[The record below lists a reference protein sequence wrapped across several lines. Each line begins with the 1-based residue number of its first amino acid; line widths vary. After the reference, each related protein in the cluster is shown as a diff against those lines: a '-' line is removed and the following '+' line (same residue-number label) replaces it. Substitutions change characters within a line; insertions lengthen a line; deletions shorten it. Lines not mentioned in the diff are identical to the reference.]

1 MLMTPHL
8 KPTRRQLC
16 WTAFLVL
23 ATLVWTV
30 LPNSLRLKFEP
41 IAQAATFTVTTTA
54 DDGPGSLRQA
64 IIVSNLNMGPSANVI
79 NFNIPGVGVKTISP
93 LSPLPTITAPVTIDG
108 FTQPGSGSS
117 GLLIELDGTNAG
129 ANANG
134 LTITSGHCNIYS
146 LVVNRFNAAG
156 VSIQTGVGNLIA
168 GNRIGTVPAGNTDRG
183 HARAGIDIG
192 SNNNTIRA
200 NLISGNDGPGVSLV
214 RSRANSLTGNIIGT
228 NAGATTALANRIGIT
243 IDQESL
249 DNIIGPAVNVTS
261 DMNIIAGNVFDGIGI
276 RGNNNLIRSNMIG
289 NNGIDAIPNGN
300 DGILIFSGA
309 ANTIGGISYFTTNV
323 ISGNGA
329 NGIEITSTA
338 AVGNQIIG
346 NRIGLNA
353 STSLEPLPNG
363 ANGILID
370 IAASNNTI
378 GGINTG
384 SSLPANFIAYNKAN
398 GVRVNRGFDN
408 KVVGNY
414 IHDNVGAGVF
424 VGDPESPAG

>member
-1 MLMTPHL
+1 MTPHL

-30 LPNSLRLKFEP
+30 LPNSLRIKFEP

-156 VSIQTGVGNLIA
+156 VSIQTGDGNLIA
-168 GNRIGTVPAGNTDRG
+168 GNRIGTDPAGNADR
-183 HARAGIDIG
+183 
-192 SNNNTIRA
+192 
-200 NLISGNDGPGVSLV
+200 
-214 RSRANSLTGNIIGT
+214 
-228 NAGATTALANRIGIT
+228 
-243 IDQESL
+243 
-249 DNIIGPAVNVTS
+249 
-261 DMNIIAGNVFDGIGI
+261 
-276 RGNNNLIRSNMIG
+276 
-289 NNGIDAIPNGN
+289 
-300 DGILIFSGA
+300 
-309 ANTIGGISYFTTNV
+309 
-323 ISGNGA
+323 
-329 NGIEITSTA
+329 
-338 AVGNQIIG
+338 
-346 NRIGLNA
+346 
-353 STSLEPLPNG
+353 
-363 ANGILID
+363 
-370 IAASNNTI
+370 
-378 GGINTG
+378 
-384 SSLPANFIAYNKAN
+384 
-398 GVRVNRGFDN
+398 
-408 KVVGNY
+408 
-414 IHDNVGAGVF
+414 
-424 VGDPESPAG
+424 